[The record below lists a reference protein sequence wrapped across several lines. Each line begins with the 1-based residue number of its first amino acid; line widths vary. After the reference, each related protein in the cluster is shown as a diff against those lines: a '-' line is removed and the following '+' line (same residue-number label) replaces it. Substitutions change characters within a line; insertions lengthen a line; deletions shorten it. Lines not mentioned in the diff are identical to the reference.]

1 MVWNRFCMANKFGRN
16 IRDSYFKFVYSQYI
30 FCHNLEN
37 YTKNKTMYE
46 CIFFQSLDKHG
57 LFSHTSNGVQFFCD
71 GSLCHGL
78 KGRP

>member
-1 MVWNRFCMANKFGRN
+1 MRFVLQFFLLTVYFLLHLRELHTLKIEIKRCMNAF
-16 IRDSYFKFVYSQYI
+16 
-30 FCHNLEN
+30 
-37 YTKNKTMYE
+37 
-46 CIFFQSLDKHG
+46 FFQSLDKHG